1 MGRVTDIPVGSPPVP
16 PGRHAAPGGWY
27 SDPLDNRRERYWDG
41 WQWSRN
47 TRDIDNPAGG
57 AAGSGPSAA
66 TAAHPQQQGQ
76 PGGSGQPPYGQNPYP
91 QQGQNPYPQQGQ
103 GPYPQQ
109 GQNPYPPQDP
119 YGPNP
124 YGQQPFNPQ
133 GHNAY
138 GQNSYGPNPYG
149 QNSYGQNPYGQ
160 NGYAT
165 APFPTNV
172 PGQQAVATA
181 DGVRLAGWWIRVLAV
196 LIDWLIVSLLAVIPN
211 FGIYS
216 RFSARLA
223 AFFSETMRAAE
234 AGQPAPTPIPTEL
247 LPTTDQITLTL
258 VGVAVALAYN
268 LAFVRLKR
276 ATPGKLIC
284 GLRIVPVDQGR
295 FTGPLPWPAVL
306 IRVALWVLPK
316 VQALLLVF
324 KLADVLFPLWNPK
337 RQALHDLAAK
347 TQVVVQPKG

>member
-1 MGRVTDIPVGSPPVP
+1 MTDIPVGSPPVP

-27 SDPLDNRRERYWDG
+27 PDPTDNRRERYWDG

-47 TRDIDNPAGG
+47 TRDADNPAGTP
-57 AAGSGPSAA
+57 AGPGTAA
-66 TAAHPQQQGQ
+66 TPSGIPQQ
-76 PGGSGQPPYGQNPYP
+76 PPVGGPNQPPYGQNPYP

-103 GPYPQQ
+103 NPYPQQ
-109 GQNPYPPQDP
+109 DP
-119 YGPNP
+119 YGANP
-124 YGQQPFNPQ
+124 YGQQAFNPQ
-133 GHNAY
+133 GQNAY
-138 GQNSYGPNPYG
+138 GQNAYGPNPYG
-149 QNSYGQNPYGQ
+149 QN
-160 NGYAT
+160 GYAP

-234 AGQPAPTPIPTEL
+234 AGRPAPPPIATEL

-316 VQALLLVF
+316 VQAVLLVF